1 MESMSAPPSDADTR
15 DPFATLGVAPT
26 TPFSEVKVVYRRLVR
41 ELHPDVNPGDPHAR
55 DRFDAIQLAF
65 EQVRALYAARRPTS
79 SASFNG
85 PPPTGALGDTPF
97 DPFATGTFPGMGTG
111 SIIPEARAGATRPVP
126 PGPVEGASS
135 PRPTSDP
142 TYVAGP
148 STPGINAGD
157 HAPPPHPTE
166 ARSATPASGVGGGRP
181 ASGPLTAPVA
191 PPRPR
196 GAAAAPQP
204 TARAAGGA
212 FSTTRGGALQHGGPS
227 DLGAQLATG
236 TRGLLD
242 EPGRAHIGEDEPALG
257 LILVPGRDRLL
268 LQQKAQMLYVL
279 LELKRHDG
287 VGSSTQPLN
296 LSLVLDH
303 SSSMQRDDKLQRLK
317 EAVSRIID
325 MMDSRD
331 YLSIVTFGD
340 RASVLLPSQPLGNKR
355 AAKESLDGIRCRGGT
370 EISTG
375 IRAGLQELQAHSS
388 NLISQMIVLTD
399 GQTYGDEELC
409 LALATQA
416 GERQVQIT
424 ALGLGDDWNSAL
436 LDEMAARTAGFS
448 DYVQTANQ
456 LSGVF
461 EENLR
466 TLQQTAIRNLRMD
479 IRTGYTSRLLRATSV
494 APGIKPLPV
503 PAETPSGQPVSL
515 DLGRLSIDRDY
526 RVLLELVVAGKTT
539 GIADVA
545 DVILTYDVP
554 SLGRERESVEYQ
566 ITTTFVERW
575 DSDPPVDLRVHDAL
589 RKITAHRLQEQAMQA
604 INEGQTQKGTA
615 SLRTA
620 AKHLEAAGCPDLAT
634 LANAEADR
642 VERQGQAQAGNM
654 KRIIYGTRRLG

>member
-1 MESMSAPPSDADTR
+1 MESMSAPLSDADTR
-15 DPFATLGVAPT
+15 DPYATLGIT
-26 TPFSEVKVVYRRLVR
+26 TDTPFNEIKVVYRRLVR
-41 ELHPDVNPGDPHAR
+41 ELHPDVNPDDPRAR

-65 EQVRALYAARRPTS
+65 ERVRAIHTARRPAPTTS
-79 SASFNG
+79 FDT
-85 PPPTGALGDTPF
+85 PPPTGTLSNTPF
-97 DPFATGTFPGMGTG
+97 DPFATGAFPGTG
-111 SIIPEARAGATRPVP
+111 SISPEVRTGARQPIP
-126 PGPVEGASS
+126 PGKVEG
-135 PRPTSDP
+135 T
-142 TYVAGP
+142 
-148 STPGINAGD
+148 
-157 HAPPPHPTE
+157 AP
-166 ARSATPASGVGGGRP
+166 VRP
-181 ASGPLTAPVA
+181 APESTNGTRGGTPPVGSAELQRPPGLGTGPLTAPV
-191 PPRPR
+191 PPSRPR
-196 GAAAAPQP
+196 GAAPASSPPVRP
-204 TARAAGGA
+204 TGGS
-212 FSTTRGGALQHGGPS
+212 FSPTMGGVGHRSSAS
-227 DLGAQLATG
+227 AVGAQPEAG

-242 EPGRAHIGEDEPALG
+242 EPGRAEIGEDEPALG
-257 LILVPGRDRLL
+257 MILVPGRDRLL

-325 MMDSRD
+325 MMDGHD

-424 ALGLGDDWNSAL
+424 ALGLGDDWNGTL
-436 LDEMAARTAGFS
+436 LDDMAARTAGFS
-448 DYVQTANQ
+448 DHVQTANQ

-466 TLQQTAIRNLRMD
+466 TLQQTAIRNLRME
-479 IRTGYTSRLLRATSV
+479 ILTGYQQQA
-494 APGIKPLPV
+494 APSHLGGTGDQAAAHPPEI
-503 PAETPSGQPVSL
+503 PSGQPVSL
-515 DLGRLSIDRDY
+515 DLGRLSTDRDY

-539 GIADVA
+539 GVADVA
-545 DVILTYDVP
+545 DVTLTYDVP
-554 SLGRERESVEYQ
+554 SLGREHESVEYH

>member
-1 MESMSAPPSDADTR
+1 MESMSAPLSDADTR
-15 DPFATLGVAPT
+15 DPYATLGITPD
-26 TPFSEVKVVYRRLVR
+26 TPFNEIKVVYRRLVR
-41 ELHPDVNPGDPHAR
+41 ELHPDVNPDDPRAR

-65 EQVRALYAARRPTS
+65 ERVRSLHTARRPAPTTS
-79 SASFNG
+79 FDT
-85 PPPTGALGDTPF
+85 PPPTGSLGNTPF
-97 DPFATGTFPGMGTG
+97 DPFVTGTFPGTG
-111 SIIPEARAGATRPVP
+111 SIGPEVRAGAGTAPVRPAPESTDGSRGTPPVGSGELQRP
-126 PGPVEGASS
+126 PG
-135 PRPTSDP
+135 
-142 TYVAGP
+142 
-148 STPGINAGD
+148 
-157 HAPPPHPTE
+157 
-166 ARSATPASGVGGGRP
+166 SGT
-181 ASGPLTAPVA
+181 GPLTAPV
-191 PPRPR
+191 PPR
-196 GAAAAPQP
+196 GAVPASSYPVRPSGSHFSPTMGRVGHRGAAI
-204 TARAAGGA
+204 
-212 FSTTRGGALQHGGPS
+212 
-227 DLGAQLATG
+227 DLGAQSEAG
-236 TRGLLD
+236 SRGLPD
-242 EPGRAHIGEDEPALG
+242 EPGRAEIGEDEPALG
-257 LILVPGRDRLL
+257 MILVPGRDRLL

-279 LELKRHDG
+279 LDFKRHDG

-325 MMDSRD
+325 MMDGRD

-424 ALGLGDDWNSAL
+424 ALGLGDDWNGTL
-436 LDEMAARTAGFS
+436 LDDMAARTAGFS
-448 DYVQTANQ
+448 DHVQTANQ

-466 TLQQTAIRNLRMD
+466 TLQQTAIRNLRMG
-479 IRTGYTSRLLRATSV
+479 ILTGYNSRLLRATSV

-503 PAETPSGQPVSL
+503 PSEIPSGQPVSL
-515 DLGRLSIDRDY
+515 DLGRLSTDRDY

-539 GIADVA
+539 GVADVA
-545 DVILTYDVP
+545 DVTLTYDVP
-554 SLGRERESVEYQ
+554 SLGREHESVEYH
-566 ITTTFVERW
+566 ITTTFVEHW